1 MAKPSEIFL
10 ALWYHRTQHGI
21 DKEDFCDCADAWLQI
36 QELET
41 MCTSKPAFEEMFPMF
56 QEKKREPEREIQI
69 DQHTFEV
76 VSDPE
81 KTDTSSVA
89 AATETSEERH
99 TLPAR
104 RDSPQGGAQEPKPK
118 NNRDRKREI
127 RDRIIEA
134 RKNGINT
141 QAIANAS
148 GGKVTDTTIYQIIN
162 AETVDIRTYER
173 IALGL
178 DKLGA

>member
-1 MAKPSEIFL
+1 MSKPSELFL
-10 ALWYHRTQHGI
+10 ALWYHRSMKGTI
-21 DKEDFCDCADAWLQI
+21 TAADFADCADAWLQI

-41 MCTSKPAFEEMFPMF
+41 MCTSKQAFEEMFPMF
-56 QEKKREPEREIQI
+56 KEKKHEPEREIQI
-69 DQHTFEV
+69 DQHTFEIV
-76 VSDPE
+76 AEPE
-81 KTDTSSVA
+81 KPA
-89 AATETSEERH
+89 EAPEEKS
-99 TLPAR
+99 A
-104 RDSPQGGAQEPKPK
+104 PKISQNAK
-118 NNRDRKREI
+118 RKQEI
-127 RDRIIEA
+127 RDRIIAA

-141 QAIANAS
+141 QAIANAA